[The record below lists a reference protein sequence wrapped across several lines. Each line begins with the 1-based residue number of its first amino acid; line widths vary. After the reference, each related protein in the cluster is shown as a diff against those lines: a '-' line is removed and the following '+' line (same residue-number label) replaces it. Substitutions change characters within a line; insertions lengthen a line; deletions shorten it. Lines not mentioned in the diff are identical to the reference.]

1 MIMKIYFIGCIFSL
15 VLCIIGGIFFLR
27 QRIKEEGSIKAS
39 ILDLYFIMQALIMLT
54 ATSWGIILIVY
65 IHRQY
70 LRSKKI
76 TESKMSNIKN

>member
-39 ILDLYFIMQALIMLT
+39 ILDLYFIIQALIMLT

-70 LRSKKI
+70 LRSKKL

>member
-27 QRIKEEGSIKAS
+27 QRIKEEGSIKTS
-39 ILDLYFIMQALIMLT
+39 ILEVYFVMQALIMLT
-54 ATSWGIILIVY
+54 ATSWGIIMIVY

-70 LRSKKI
+70 FYSKKQS
-76 TESKMSNIKN
+76 ESKTSNIKN

>member
-39 ILDLYFIMQALIMLT
+39 ILEVYFVMQALIMLT
-54 ATSWGIILIVY
+54 ATSWGIIMIVY
-65 IHRQY
+65 IHRRY
-70 LRSKKI
+70 FYSKKL
-76 TESKMSNIKN
+76 TESKTSNIKN

>member
-39 ILDLYFIMQALIMLT
+39 ILDLYFIIQALIMLT

-70 LRSKKI
+70 LRSKKL
-76 TESKMSNIKN
+76 TEPKMSNIKN

>member
-39 ILDLYFIMQALIMLT
+39 ILDLYFIIQALIMLT
-54 ATSWGIILIVY
+54 ATSWGIIMIVY
-65 IHRQY
+65 IHMQY

>member
-39 ILDLYFIMQALIMLT
+39 ILDLYFIIQALIMLT
-54 ATSWGIILIVY
+54 ATSWGIIMIVY

-70 LRSKKI
+70 FYSKKL
-76 TESKMSNIKN
+76 TESKTSNIKN

>member
-1 MIMKIYFIGCIFSL
+1 
-15 VLCIIGGIFFLR
+15 LR
-27 QRIKEEGSIKAS
+27 QRIKEECSIKAS
-39 ILDLYFIMQALIMLT
+39 ILDLYFIIQALIMLT

-70 LRSKKI
+70 LCSKKL